1 MISTYGNI
9 IESNAQVIAH
19 GCNRKG
25 VMGAGVAKVI
35 RTAYPECFKPYLDAC
50 MRKEPLGSIIPVEC
64 HDDRWVVNILSQN
77 TFGKRGTGVFATPE
91 AILDGLNNT
100 FNWMRGNE
108 LSTIALP
115 EIGASYGGL
124 TREDFYSTLEAADS
138 SGIEV
143 EVRHLNL
150 KAKVQDIKNKFGR

>member
-9 IESNAQVIAH
+9 IESNAKVIAH
-19 GCNRKG
+19 GCNRRG

-50 MRKEPLGSIIPVEC
+50 VRKEPLGSIIPVKC
-64 HDDRWVVNILSQN
+64 RNGRWIVNILSQN
-77 TFGKRGTGVFATPE
+77 AYGKRGTGVFATPQ

-100 FNWMRGNE
+100 FNWMRDNE
-108 LSTIALP
+108 LDTIALP
-115 EIGASYGGL
+115 EIGASLGGL
-124 TREDFYSTLEAADS
+124 TRDDFYNTLEAADS

-143 EVRHLNL
+143 EVRYLNL
-150 KAKVQDIKNKFGR
+150 RAKVQAIKNKYGR